1 MAVNF
6 RLAYNSGTEFVD
18 LFPRTNMD
26 GVIGDNMMSYS
37 TISVTIPAPS
47 PAATT
52 QTVAITTTDSQEAS
66 PVSMMLTSTGSQA
79 QADYATITQFE
90 VLENQLVLTRLY
102 SQPTGS
108 INVVLIFE
116 EASA

>member
-18 LFPRTNMD
+18 LFPRTNID
-26 GVIGDNMMSYS
+26 EIIGGRMMSYS
-37 TISVTIPAPS
+37 TISVTIPSPS
-47 PAATT
+47 SATTT
-52 QTVAITTTDSQEAS
+52 QTVAITTTDNQVAS

-90 VLENQLVLTRLY
+90 ILENQLVLTRLY